1 MEPYAGVERG
11 GAEAGGWLSRRRPCG
26 VGGGAVGCGGYGAGG
41 WEGGPGGYGG
51 EVREVGEVEDERGG
65 AEAGEAG
72 AAGEGWGR
80 GRGRIRRGAAR
91 VGRRVVVGLAVV
103 ALVVPVSAGRAAQTT
118 LPDDVKVLSANVLL
132 GGLTCGI
139 AALFRGEPFL
149 EAFEEGALGGS
160 LQYVGKRLM
169 TLRIPGAGLAG
180 RMVGATGASVVRNGA
195 EGGEPFDLVV
205 LPFGPLMLHWS
216 TSPDSGGVE
225 PKLHVGRTIFLARLL
240 LNEDLR
246 LDWGETLSAGAPVFV
261 ARDRVL
267 QSQAQRP
274 LAGVELW
281 GALAISD
288 TDLLPPI
295 DEREILAHER
305 VHVVQDDFLSIAW
318 SDPLEDRLLEGLS
331 FGDVV
336 VRHADLGVVYMGI
349 AGVLMA
355 LFPYELRPWEIEA
368 YYMEAGL

>member
-1 MEPYAGVERG
+1 MEPYAGVERS
-11 GAEAGGWLSRRRPCG
+11 GAEAGGWLPRRRPC
-26 VGGGAVGCGGYGAGG
+26 
-41 WEGGPGGYGG
+41 GGYGG
-51 EVREVGEVEDERGG
+51 EVGEVGDG
-65 AEAGEAG
+65 GEAG
-72 AAGEGWGR
+72 GAGNVGEAR
-80 GRGRIRRGAAR
+80 KVGRIGRIGIGRGAAR
-91 VGRRVVVGLAVV
+91 VARGVVVGVAIVGGAIAGLA
-103 ALVVPVSAGRAAQTT
+103 VPVSTVRAAQTT

-139 AALFRGEPFL
+139 AALVRGEPFL

-160 LQYVGKRLM
+160 LQYLGKRLA

-180 RMVGATGASVVRNGA
+180 RMVGATGSSLVRNGA

-205 LPFGPLMLHWS
+205 LPFGPLMIHWS
-216 TSPDSGGVE
+216 TSPDSGGIE
-225 PKLHVGRTIFLARLL
+225 PKLHVGRTIFLARML
-240 LNEDLR
+240 LNEELR
-246 LDWGETLSAGAPVFV
+246 LDWGETLSAGTPVFV

-267 QSQAQRP
+267 LGQARSP

-336 VRHADLGVVYMGI
+336 VRHADIGLVYMGI
-349 AGVLMA
+349 AGVLFT

-368 YYMEAGL
+368 HYMEAGL